1 MKINEKDENETCFVC
16 LFLLNEE
23 KKITFVYDFEH
34 LLQK

>member
-23 KKITFVYDFEH
+23 KKNNFS
-34 LLQK
+34 L